1 MLKALVD
8 NPVNMV
14 VCQRI
19 EHRLSVPAALD
30 KLRLLENPK
39 LMRNRRLRHIKQ
51 LCNVADTHLRLKQNK
66 QNPDPRRITKY
77 LKQLRQI
84 IQIIVIRQHSPDRLH
99 NLIVN
104 STLLT
109 ALYIMNCH
117 PISPFMLRVS
127 ALLHCFFRETSL
139 QDFIKISL
147 KYFYLYESLFICS
160 LYECNWEMSRN
171 ICGNLKGVNEMFSQ
185 L

>member
-51 LCNVADTHLRLKQNK
+51 LCNVADTHFRLKQHK

-127 ALLHCFFRETSL
+127 ALQTASFVKAVCRILTRFL
-139 QDFIKISL
+139 
-147 KYFYLYESLFICS
+147 
-160 LYECNWEMSRN
+160 
-171 ICGNLKGVNEMFSQ
+171 
-185 L
+185 

>member
-19 EHRLSVPAALD
+19 EHRLSVPATLD

-51 LCNVADTHLRLKQNK
+51 LCNVADTHLRLKQHK

-77 LKQLRQI
+77 LKTAPPDHTNHRHPAAFPGPTAQPHREQHTPHSTLHHELPSDFSLHATRFCPVSLLLSWKQFAGFYQDFFEI
-84 IQIIVIRQHSPDRLH
+84 FLFIWIIVH
-99 NLIVN
+99 
-104 STLLT
+104 
-109 ALYIMNCH
+109 M
-117 PISPFMLRVS
+117 
-127 ALLHCFFRETSL
+127 
-139 QDFIKISL
+139 FII
-147 KYFYLYESLFICS
+147 
-160 LYECNWEMSRN
+160 WM
-171 ICGNLKGVNEMFSQ
+171 
-185 L
+185 